1 VPRLASVPFSSVAAA
16 DADRGQPVMITRAVP
31 QQVAAY
37 EQVAAEVR
45 DALRA
50 DLN

>member
-1 VPRLASVPFSSVAAA
+1 MV
-16 DADRGQPVMITRAVP
+16 TRAVP

-45 DALRA
+45 DALGADGPRP